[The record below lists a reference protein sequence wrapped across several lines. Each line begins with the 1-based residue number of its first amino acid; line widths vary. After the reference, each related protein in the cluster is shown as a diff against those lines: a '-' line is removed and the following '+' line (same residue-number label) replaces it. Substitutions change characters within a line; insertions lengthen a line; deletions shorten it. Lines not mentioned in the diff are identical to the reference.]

1 MATWGDARPKIHL
14 SSAKSMLETPLG
26 TKPSGRP
33 VFPPLRA
40 HAELVLPW
48 DLEAVVTSASGP
60 LDVMLEAKAK
70 DLALLHL
77 RRTLL
82 EVRPEIAALEE
93 RTVVTG

>member
-1 MATWGDARPKIHL
+1 
-14 SSAKSMLETPLG
+14 
-26 TKPSGRP
+26 
-33 VFPPLRA
+33 
-40 HAELVLPW
+40 VLPW
-48 DLEAVVTSASGP
+48 DLEAVVTSAPGP

-93 RTVVTG
+93 RTVSAA